1 MAEPFMC
8 VGEAMHLQLNRDW
21 FNHIAWLKKK
31 LMLLWKIETDKHM
44 FEWCKVYIWQQSP
57 WVATCS
63 HRISYLKS
71 QKMKIWSH
79 HVSPKLF
86 SISADYLQVLLRH
99 TKWPAKLWAWCK
111 IGCRGCSQ
119 SKPFPKLRLSSYCSW
134 ISFSKS
140 SIYPSIH
147 PSISIYPY
155 LSIHIYKYLSIYIYI
170 SISIYPYLSIHPSI
184 HISI

>member
-155 LSIHIYKYLSIYIYI
+155 LSIHIYKYLSIYIYPYL
-170 SISIYPYLSIHPSI
+170 SIHIYLSIHPSI
-184 HISI
+184 